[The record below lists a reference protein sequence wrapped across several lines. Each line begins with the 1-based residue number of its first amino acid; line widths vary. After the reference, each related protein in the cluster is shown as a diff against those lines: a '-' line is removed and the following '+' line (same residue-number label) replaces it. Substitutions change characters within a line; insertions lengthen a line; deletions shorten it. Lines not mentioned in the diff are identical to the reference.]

1 MSRTVTILVVAAC
14 LLLAG
19 CTGVG
24 PQAGSGDGGESA
36 DLSAGQQAA
45 GGASS
50 DGGGGDAASQAGDGG
65 SDTTSVPEAGQRAI
79 IKTGSMVVEVDNFSA
94 ARSTIA
100 DRVRERGGFVGG
112 SDQRLH
118 RSGNETWVTGHIV
131 VRVPS
136 DTYGETQALAADQ
149 GTVLSEETTT
159 EDVTDQLVDLEARL
173 ENLRSRRDRLREFYD
188 EANSTEELLRIEEQL
203 SGVQMEIERLEAQ
216 QRSLERRVAYSTI
229 RIELQ
234 EPEPGIDQIRTQYH
248 EQSLVAVFVG
258 SVNDVVVFAQA
269 SLVTVAGALP
279 WLAVAAVPALGLR
292 RLLRGR
298 SLPFIGG
305 GSGSPTTAPTD
316 SGPPDE
322 SAPEQTEEG
331 PTEQSD
337 EDTTEE
343 TDQASD
349 EASEN

>member
-1 MSRTVTILVVAAC
+1 MSRRITILAVAAC

-19 CTGVG
+19 CTGVA
-24 PQAGSGDGGESA
+24 PQGGGGDGGESA
-36 DLSAGQQAA
+36 DLSASQQAA
-45 GGASS
+45 SGASG
-50 DGGGGDAASQAGDGG
+50 DGGGGDGASQAGDGG
-65 SDTTSVPEAGQRAI
+65 GGPGDGVPDAGQRAI

-173 ENLRSRRDRLREFYD
+173 ENLRSRRDRLRDFYD

-203 SGVQMEIERLEAQ
+203 SEVQMEIERLEAQ
-216 QRSLERRVAYSTI
+216 QRSLERQVAYSTI

-258 SVNDVVVFAQA
+258 SVEDVVVFAQA

-298 SLPFIGG
+298 SLPLIGRR
-305 GSGSPTTAPTD
+305 TD
-316 SGPPDE
+316 SPATDTADSE
-322 SAPEQTEEG
+322 SADAET
-331 PTEQSD
+331 TEQSD
-337 EDTTEE
+337 ESGTAETEE
-343 TDQASD
+343 DKKTDQASD
-349 EASEN
+349 DESER

>member
-1 MSRTVTILVVAAC
+1 MSNRAAILAVAAC

-36 DLSAGQQAA
+36 ELSASQQAA
-45 GGASS
+45 SGAQN
-50 DGGGGDAASQAGDGG
+50 DAAGDASGGAGDGG
-65 SDTTSVPEAGQRAI
+65 DGSSGAGGAGDGSVPDSTQRAI

-100 DRVRERGGFVGG
+100 DRVRERGGYVSG

-118 RSGNETWVTGHIV
+118 RSGNETWQTGYIV

-136 DTYGETQALAADQ
+136 DTYEDTQALAADQ
-149 GTVLSEETTT
+149 GTVLSEETST

-188 EANSTEELLRIEEQL
+188 QANSTEELLRIEEEL
-203 SGVQMEIERLEAQ
+203 SDVQQQIERLEAQ
-216 QRSLERRVAYSTI
+216 KQSLEQRVAYSTV

-258 SVNDVVVFAQA
+258 SVNDVIVFAQA
-269 SLVTVAGALP
+269 SLVTIAGALP
-279 WLAVAAVPALGLR
+279 WLAVAVVPALGLR

-298 SLPFIGG
+298 SVPLLGG
-305 GSGSPTTAPTD
+305 GSSETSAA
-316 SGPPDE
+316 DE
-322 SAPEQTEEG
+322 PSAEQA
-331 PTEQSD
+331 D
-337 EDTTEE
+337 EE
-343 TDQASD
+343 TSETAED
-349 EASEN
+349 EAAE

>member
-1 MSRTVTILVVAAC
+1 MSRTVTILAVTAC

-19 CTGVG
+19 CAGVG
-24 PQAGSGDGGESA
+24 PQAGGGDSAEGA

-45 GGASS
+45 SGASG
-50 DGGGGDAASQAGDGG
+50 DGGGGGDAGSQAGGGGPGDGG
-65 SDTTSVPEAGQRAI
+65 VPEADQRAI

-94 ARSTIA
+94 ARSAIA

-118 RSGNETWVTGHIV
+118 RSGNETWLTGHIV

-159 EDVTDQLVDLEARL
+159 KDVTDQLVDLEARL
-173 ENLRSRRDRLREFYD
+173 ENLRGRRDRLRDFY
-188 EANSTEELLRIEEQL
+188 EQANSTEELLRIEEQL
-203 SGVQMEIERLEAQ
+203 SEVQMEIERLEAQ

-258 SVNDVVVFAQA
+258 SVEDVVVFARA

-279 WLAVAAVPALGLR
+279 WLAVAAVPAFGLR

-298 SLPFIGG
+298 SLPLIGRDDSDDPSPEESVAEQSAG
-305 GSGSPTTAPTD
+305 DAAESGQEPAD
-316 SGPPDE
+316 DE
-322 SAPEQTEEG
+322 
-331 PTEQSD
+331 PTE
-337 EDTTEE
+337 
-343 TDQASD
+343 
-349 EASEN
+349 